1 MNLTNINKRIAFT
14 VNNNIWNHIEV
25 LVDERVSW
33 SRTLRKIDTM
43 FNDISVSV
51 VDTVLPKWFFQFYRL
66 Y

>member
-1 MNLTNINKRIAFT
+1 MNLNNINKRIAFT

-51 VDTVLPKWFFQFYRL
+51 VDTAPPKWFFQFYRL